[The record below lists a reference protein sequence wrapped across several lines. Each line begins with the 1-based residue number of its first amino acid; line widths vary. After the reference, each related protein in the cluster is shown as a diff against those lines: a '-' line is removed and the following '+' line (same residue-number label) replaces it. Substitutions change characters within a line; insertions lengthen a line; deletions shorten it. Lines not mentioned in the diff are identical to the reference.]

1 MNDVVASKK
10 YDSISG
16 RVGGAKMQDVNT
28 LAIEKHLH
36 LIIESQNR
44 KTFKRVRWLYV
55 NTIAVIERT
64 FSLHHVDIMPFRSP
78 PNAVSIKGY
87 LAKKTSPM

>member
-10 YDSISG
+10 DNSIPG
-16 RVGGAKMQDVNT
+16 RVGCAKMQDVNT

-44 KTFKRVRWLYV
+44 EAGKRVRRLYV
-55 NTIAVIERT
+55 YAIAIIERT
-64 FSLHHVDIMPFRSP
+64 LSLHHAARIDLRD
-78 PNAVSIKGY
+78 K
-87 LAKKTSPM
+87 LAAFPAQ